1 MNDKKSVFRPYTQ
14 KACDVRRSVPG
25 DAICIDE
32 HAVSRPDRIQFLARY
47 VSAALAAAR
56 LGNLGTGL

>member
-1 MNDKKSVFRPYTQ
+1 MNDQKALFRPYTQ
-14 KACDVRRSVPG
+14 KACDVRRSVPS

-32 HAVSRPDRIQFLARY
+32 HADSRPDTVEFLARY

-56 LGNLGTGL
+56 LGNLGTRL

>member
-1 MNDKKSVFRPYTQ
+1 MNDRKAVFRPYTQ

-32 HAVSRPDRIQFLARY
+32 LTDCRPDTVGFLARY
-47 VSAALAAAR
+47 VSAALAAVR
-56 LGNLGTGL
+56 LGNLGTRL